1 MGADLEWRSGG
12 SCDLRANVEEAHVAG
27 GGERSVPVWVE
38 REKGNRVR
46 GRPVGGGARVE
57 LGLRVG
63 ICKIE
68 GSFCKNRSTHVK
80 EYAWRDRIR
89 PRPQSPPAISP
100 PC

>member
-46 GRPVGGGARVE
+46 GRPVGGG
-57 LGLRVG
+57 
-63 ICKIE
+63 
-68 GSFCKNRSTHVK
+68 
-80 EYAWRDRIR
+80 
-89 PRPQSPPAISP
+89 
-100 PC
+100 